1 MKAFDLVRALS
12 VARKEARHIL
22 RDPFTMGM
30 AFGLP
35 LVMVIFFGLVIDF
48 NVKDIRLHVYDRDS
62 SRASRQFLEA
72 FRTSGAFS
80 LHAGQD
86 PGAPA
91 REIDEE
97 KTKAVLIIER
107 GFGKDLGSGREARVQ
122 ILLDGAD
129 NSTSGVILGYLEGVK
144 RSFNRQVASGTI
156 PLPGTLPRTGG
167 DPRDFLRTRFLFNP
181 ELNTRWFIIPGLAA
195 VVLAILSILLT
206 ALTVA
211 REWENGSMEMI
222 LSTPVSPL
230 EIVTGKLLPYSVI
243 GLSATALVYFAARL
257 GFGVPFR
264 GSHVLLLLATF
275 LFLSA
280 CLAQGLL
287 ISVVT
292 RQQALAM
299 QFAMLSG
306 MLPTMLLSGFVFPVE
321 SMPRFF
327 HYFTSILPVRWFM
340 KVVRGLFLRGADLGD
355 LIVPFAAL
363 TGLMI
368 LLTTLATKRFKKD
381 VEP

>member
-1 MKAFDLVRALS
+1 MKTFDMVRALS
-12 VARKEARHIL
+12 IARKEARHIL
-22 RDPFTMGM
+22 RDPFTTAM

-35 LVMVIFFGLVIDF
+35 LFMVVFFGLVIDF
-48 NVKDIRLHVYDRDS
+48 NVKDIRLHVYDRDA
-62 SRASRQFLEA
+62 SRASRQFLETFA
-72 FRTSGAFS
+72 TSGSFS
-80 LHAGQD
+80 LHAGRE

-91 REIDEE
+91 LELDRET
-97 KTKAVLIIER
+97 TKAVLIVEK
-107 GFGKDLGSGREARVQ
+107 GFGKELGSGREARAQV
-122 ILLDGAD
+122 LLDGAD

-144 RSFNRQVASGTI
+144 RSFNKKTASSTV
-156 PLPGTLPRTGG
+156 PLP
-167 DPRDFLRTRFLFNP
+167 DPRDALRTRFLFNP
-181 ELNTRWFIIPGLAA
+181 ELNTRWFIVPGLAA

-211 REWENGSMEMI
+211 REWENGSMEML
-222 LSTPVSPL
+222 LSTPARPL
-230 EIVTGKLLPYSVI
+230 EIVIGKLLPYSVI
-243 GLSATALVYFAARL
+243 GLCATALVYFAARL

-264 GSHVLLLLATF
+264 GSQILYLLSTF

-299 QFAMLSG
+299 QLAMLSG

-340 KVVRGLFLRGADLGD
+340 KVVRGIFLRGADFGD
-355 LIVPFAAL
+355 LLLPFAAL

-368 LLTTLATKRFKKD
+368 LLTTAATKRFKKD

>member
-1 MKAFDLVRALS
+1 MKAFDIVRALS
-12 VARKEARHIL
+12 IARKEARHIL
-22 RDPFTMGM
+22 RDPFTTAM

-35 LVMVIFFGLVIDF
+35 LFMVVFFGLVIDF

-62 SRASRQFLEA
+62 SRASRQFLET
-72 FRTSGAFS
+72 FETSGSFS
-80 LHAGQD
+80 LRAGQE
-86 PGAPA
+86 PGSPA
-91 REIDEE
+91 LELDREQA
-97 KTKAVLIIER
+97 KAVLLIEK
-107 GFGKDLGSGREARVQ
+107 GFGKNLGSGREARAQV
-122 ILLDGAD
+122 LLDGAD

-144 RSFNRQVASGTI
+144 RSFNRRIGAGPPQ
-156 PLPGTLPRTGG
+156 

-181 ELNTRWFIIPGLAA
+181 ELNTRWFIVPGLAA

-206 ALTVA
+206 SLTVA
-211 REWENGSMEMI
+211 REWENGSMEML
-222 LSTPVSPL
+222 LSTPAKPL
-230 EIVTGKLLPYSVI
+230 EIVVGKLLPYSVI

-264 GSHVLLLLATF
+264 GSHVLFLLSTF

-287 ISVVT
+287 ISVVA

-299 QFAMLSG
+299 QLAMLSG

-327 HYFTSILPVRWFM
+327 HYFTAILPVRWFM
-340 KVVRGLFLRGADLGD
+340 TVVRGLFLRGASLIDL
-355 LIVPFAAL
+355 LVPFAAL
-363 TGLMI
+363 AGLMI
-368 LLTTLATKRFKKD
+368 LLTTAASKRFKKD